1 MNKTKKRYHWA
12 EVWQCYSMIA
22 PMLIG
27 FLLFTLYPLLLIVQ
41 WSFTK
46 YSGYGDMEFIGLENY
61 VRVFTR
67 DPKFWR
73 SVLVT
78 FGITAA
84 KLIME
89 IPLALVVAF
98 LLSKKSRF
106 NTLLRSVY
114 FVPSII
120 SVSVIGLIFYIMFE
134 PYRGIINQLMID
146 AGILEKS
153 LPWFSNPLLAM
164 LMICLAAVWN
174 SFGIDMVLLLTG
186 LQSIDASLYECS
198 AIDGA
203 TKKQQFFYI
212 TVPMLAPTLQ
222 VVMLMAMLNTM
233 KMTDLVLVLT
243 NGQPGGRTEVVM
255 TYIYKYFFTGEL
267 TSVQQY
273 GYASAMSVIT
283 AIILGIITVIY
294 LRSSNK
300 KSDFY

>member
-1 MNKTKKRYHWA
+1 
-12 EVWQCYSMIA
+12 MIA